1 MAYQCDGRVGAQDV
15 FGEGV
20 KSSKVQEFDVI
31 TVRFPSGFS
40 VQYNNATTVETLPDG
55 SYDIVSKEPRRW
67 YARVPAGCLVEGI
80 NPCRTCNAAREESE
94 LALKSQIEQLRKE
107 VRSLGRK
114 VGKVS
119 K

>member
-1 MAYQCDGRVGAQDV
+1 M
-15 FGEGV
+15 
-20 KSSKVQEFDVI
+20 I

-40 VQYNNATTVETLPDG
+40 VRYNNATTVETLPDG
-55 SYDIVSKEPRRW
+55 SHDIVSKEPRRW

-80 NPCRTCNAAREESE
+80 NPCRTYNAAREESE

>member
-1 MAYQCDGRVGAQDV
+1 M
-15 FGEGV
+15 
-20 KSSKVQEFDVI
+20 I

-40 VQYNNATTVETLPDG
+40 VQYNSARYVTWGGDGTSATLWTSKADKEAGKFWVATVNIGCGALIEF
-55 SYDIVSKEPRRW
+55 VS
-67 YARVPAGCLVEGI
+67 
-80 NPCRTCNAAREESE
+80 PCRTYNAAREESE
-94 LALKSQIEQLRKE
+94 SVLKSQIEQLRKE